1 MTGRV
6 RVQEFRPLHRNSL
19 RGFATV
25 QFASGLIVAEIAIH
39 QAGSKAWAQP
49 PGRPMIDRDGAVM
62 RDEDGQVRYAPIVG
76 FMNHGTRARWSRQVI
91 AAIREAHPEAFAER
105 AEGAA

>member
-6 RVQEFRPLHRNSL
+6 RVQEFRPLRRNSL

-25 QFASGLIVAEIAIH
+25 QFASGLIVADIAIH
-39 QAGSKAWAQP
+39 QAGSKTWAAP

-62 RDEDGQVRYAPIVG
+62 RDEDGKIRYAPIVG
-76 FMNHGTRARWSRQVI
+76 FMNHGTRANWSRQII
-91 AAIREAHPEAFAER
+91 AAIREKHPKALA
-105 AEGAA
+105 